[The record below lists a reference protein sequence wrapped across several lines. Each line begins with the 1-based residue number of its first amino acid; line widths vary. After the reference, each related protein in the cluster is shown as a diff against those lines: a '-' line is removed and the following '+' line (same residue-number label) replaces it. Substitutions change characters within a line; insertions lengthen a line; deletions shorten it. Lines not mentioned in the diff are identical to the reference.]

1 MAPDRNPEQLYTI
14 TELAAELAVTA
25 RAIRFYESKGLLAP
39 QRAGANRV
47 YDYRD
52 RARLLIIL
60 RGKRLGFSLA
70 LIKQYLD
77 LYDADPTHREQLV
90 HLLRGARQRIDE
102 LAAQRRDLELTI
114 EELQEVEAQVLAAM
128 REAGLTPETDS
139 SLPRPRRQPPGE
151 RRAGQ
156 LRRVAGYRDPRMP
169 PPGPATV
176 GAAKPAVL
184 ESSAPVAPP
193 VASPVPAAA
202 EPDPDGGSQTP

>member
-1 MAPDRNPEQLYTI
+1 MPSDRHPDRLYTI
-14 TELAAELAVTA
+14 TELAAELAVTP

-77 LYDADPTHREQLV
+77 LYDADPSHREQLV

-102 LAAQRRDLELTI
+102 LEAQRRDLELTI
-114 EELQEVEAQVLAAM
+114 EELREIADQVVAAM
-128 REAGLTPETDS
+128 QASGIDPDASAGL
-139 SLPRPRRQPPGE
+139 PRARRRAVGE
-151 RRAGQ
+151 RRAAQRQRGGA
-156 LRRVAGYRDPRMP
+156 RSAGASPLDGHP
-169 PPGPATV
+169 PQASRPAASV
-176 GAAKPAVL
+176 VRNP
-184 ESSAPVAPP
+184 PVAP
-193 VASPVPAAA
+193 V
-202 EPDPDGGSQTP
+202 EPDFDGGSTTP